1 MSHIIL
7 GHVAAFQEKSAAKDQ
22 GILGKLKC
30 AINIFSQS
38 WTFSFEHFGKE
49 LSSVQDLGIS
59 QNRLFVT
66 FALRQTWSS

>member
-1 MSHIIL
+1 MRHIIL
-7 GHVAAFQEKSAAKDQ
+7 GDVATFQEKSVAKDQ

-30 AINIFSQS
+30 AINISSQS
-38 WTFSFEHFGKE
+38 WTFSFECFGKE